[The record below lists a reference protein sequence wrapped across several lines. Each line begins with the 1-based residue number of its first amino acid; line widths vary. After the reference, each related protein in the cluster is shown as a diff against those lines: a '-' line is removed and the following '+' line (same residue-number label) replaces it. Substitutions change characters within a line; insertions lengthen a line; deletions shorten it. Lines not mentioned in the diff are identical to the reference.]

1 MAERVTRRVV
11 TDDTVIRVTG
21 DELGELI
28 GQLGAF
34 DDDEELV
41 DIFVQVPGED
51 GTSFNLSLIGDVDL
65 MVSVRRTH
73 KSDYTKQHVYLLED
87 QGGDAEN

>member
-21 DELGELI
+21 DELGALI
-28 GQLGAF
+28 KQLGAI

-41 DIFVQVPGED
+41 DIFVQVPGDD
-51 GTSFNLSLIGDVDL
+51 GKSFSLSLIGDVDL
-65 MVSVRRTH
+65 MVSVRKVH
-73 KSDYTKQHVYLLED
+73 KGEYTKQQVYLTEGQGED
-87 QGGDAEN
+87 